1 MLVGSEKVGPFTL
14 GRGDHSV
21 PDEYWAAAMTSS
33 AVQRWAAPG
42 GVIEILDGADPGQA
56 PRAPAPVTS
65 SERPSVTEAA
75 VAVVAAMTPR
85 PPRFDE
91 YTSTRSLKVAEA
103 VELVAETSDAAKL
116 EKWLDED
123 QRKSVQSAIS
133 ERLTS
138 LGA

>member
-21 PDEYWAAAMTSS
+21 PDEYWAAAMASS

-56 PRAPAPVTS
+56 PRAPAPVPS

-85 PPRFDE
+85 PLPVDDRK
-91 YTSTRSLKVAEA
+91 STRGLKVAEA
-103 VELVAETSDAAKL
+103 LELIAETNDAATL
-116 EKWLDED
+116 ESWLSED
-123 QRKSVQSAIS
+123 ARKSVHSAIS